1 MPSSFRESN
10 GCFKPSPGNCSNSTS
25 YFYVYK
31 ESPRQMP
38 KVKIRTLEIPIK
50 QSQRTFSPKTKRH
63 LRTFSPKIKG
73 FQLQNRG
80 CQTGDL
86 GWTVAHI
93 WSYGSETSHFRSVQ
107 EGLNRRKKTKASRK
121 RTINQPFRLHDRACW
136 PEKISAF
143 SDQSAPESANLTSPR
158 RIAAHT
164 QIHKRKKAV
173 DAYSE
178 MRKTHNWI
186 RTSRSNSWMY

>member
-1 MPSSFRESN
+1 MFQAVSWKLLKLDFIFLCLQGKSKANAQSKDKNTRNPN
-10 GCFKPSPGNCSNSTS
+10 KAKPKNILAQNKKAS
-25 YFYVYK
+25 
-31 ESPRQMP
+31 
-38 KVKIRTLEIPIK
+38 
-50 QSQRTFSPKTKRH
+50 
-63 LRTFSPKIKG
+63 IKG

-80 CQTGDL
+80 RQTGDL

-143 SDQSAPESANLTSPR
+143 SDQSTAESANLTSPR

-173 DAYSE
+173 NAYSE